1 MQATASFPT
10 ETPSMNGVVTQHAPD
25 ITAEIMV
32 VTPAMAAELLRNRPP
47 NRPIGKARVRTM
59 IEDMRAGRWVD
70 NGETLILTEDLQV
83 LDGQHRL
90 QAVLESGCT
99 ITFMVA
105 CGVPASAM
113 ASIDQGKPRSGA
125 DALAAHSIPRSRDI
139 AAVSRWVWRVEHEQ
153 VRVQAVPLRNQDLPA
168 FVADHPGLHAALGWG
183 SALRS
188 ILPTSCAAAFYY
200 LFSRIEAGLAKEYYL
215 AIKSGEG
222 LTAGHPALAVRN
234 RALQER
240 VSTVR
245 HAVAVGRAAL
255 LVLGW
260 NCWRASKA
268 CPYGLT
274 WKGERDA
281 LVPFPQIV

>member
-1 MQATASFPT
+1 MQATISCPT
-10 ETPSMNGVVTQHAPD
+10 ETPYMNGLVTQHAPD
-25 ITAEIMV
+25 ITAELMTI
-32 VTPAMAAELLRNRPP
+32 TSQMAAELLKNRRA
-47 NRPIGKARVRTM
+47 NRPISKARVRSL
-59 IEDMRAGRWVD
+59 IEDLRAGRWRT
-70 NGETLILTEDLQV
+70 NGESIILTEDMEL

-90 QAVLESGCT
+90 QAVLESGIA
-99 ITFMVA
+99 ITALVA
-105 CGVPASAM
+105 VGVTPGDM
-113 ASIDQGKPRSGA
+113 GSIDQGRARSGA
-125 DALAAHSIPRSRDI
+125 DALAASSIPRARDM
-139 AAVSRWVWRVEHEQ
+139 AAVARWLWRVEHEK

-183 SALRS
+183 SALRP
-188 ILPTSCAAAFYY
+188 IMPMSCAAAFYY

-255 LVLGW
+255 LALGW
-260 NCWRASKA
+260 NCLRASKA
-268 CPYGLT
+268 CPHGLT
-274 WKGERDA
+274 WRGERDKY
-281 LVPFPQIV
+281 VPFPHIV